1 MASSMSGRPGFA
13 VEVRN
18 GLFNCVSGGLVVL
31 HLNPTSQDN
40 YLLLSVTLQHDV
52 LGRPFVHQIYLLT
65 FDCVFD
71 TLYLLAVFLQ
81 SEERCIGKFIIKL
94 YYSVKYFITFHLR
107 LAIAHELGGPYK
119 FHIMVIWKPDHIA
132 ESLCKMG
139 LASFYRELSI
149 D

>member
-81 SEERCIGKFIIKL
+81 SEERCI
-94 YYSVKYFITFHLR
+94 
-107 LAIAHELGGPYK
+107 AHELGGPYK